1 MDNEVV
7 IPVRSDNQTKAGFD
21 AARRDA
27 DNFGKDVT
35 KTLMGAGVS
44 GGGAFAKSISTQVAG
59 LSGSLGPVLGAVGV
73 AAAPFLAS
81 AVSGAIIGGAGIGG
95 VVGGLMVVKD
105 DPRVAGAIKGLTDDM
120 ENRLEKAAGSFVEP
134 AIKGVSIIRSSLD
147 TIDIEGIFD
156 KSAEFVVPLAEG
168 VGRAIEGLGD
178 GIEDL
183 VDNAGPAVDSIADG
197 IGDIGEAIGDGLS
210 SLSDNGESAADA
222 LDDVFNGIKLV
233 TEATFGTINGLM
245 EINEQLNKIGIGTE
259 SSGLSM
265 LNDILGDGE
274 GVLGH
279 YVAGV
284 EDGADAL
291 TDFQKAI
298 QEVNDEL
305 RAQADPVFA
314 LMDALDDL
322 AKGSKEYDEAVKEH
336 GKNSREAKAALRD
349 QAGAALDLQEAVGK
363 LGDDFDGTL
372 TPAMRA
378 TLEAAGFTKA
388 EMNRLEKQFREA
400 RKSAQDFD
408 GTYRAKTS
416 APGLQ
421 GVITDL
427 YEARRIANSLDG
439 RTIDIA
445 MRVTGVGN
453 VSKARHAVQKQYA
466 DGGIKGAA
474 DGGNES
480 GLTWVGEAGPE
491 LVDLPPGAQ
500 VHTTGDS
507 MRMAGGGSGGG
518 GFSGTIVNQIVLD
531 GRVLAEQM
539 LDPTRDLVR
548 TQFGGDVQSAYGRN

>member
-105 DPRVAGAIKGLTDDM
+105 DPRVAGAIKGLTDNLED
-120 ENRLEKAAGSFVEP
+120 RLDKAAGSFVEP
-134 AIKGVSIIRSSLD
+134 AIKGVGIIKSSLD

-168 VGRAIEGLGD
+168 VGRAIEGLGN

-183 VDNAGPAVDSIADG
+183 VDNAGPAIDSIADG
-197 IGDIGEAIGDGLS
+197 IGDVGEALGDGLS
-210 SLSDNGESAADA
+210 SLSDNGESAASA
-222 LDDVFNGIKLV
+222 LDDIFFAMELI
-233 TEATFGTINGLM
+233 ADSSFGTINGLM
-245 EINEQLNKIGIGTE
+245 EINEQLEKIGLGADDSLLSNINKIFSDNEVVVGEWVDGIRDGT
-259 SSGLSM
+259 
-265 LNDILGDGE
+265 
-274 GVLGH
+274 
-279 YVAGV
+279 
-284 EDGADAL
+284 DAM

-314 LMDALDDL
+314 LMDAIDDL
-322 AKGSKEYDEAVKEH
+322 AKGSKAYDEAVKEH
-336 GKNSREAKAALRD
+336 GKNSREAKAALRE
-349 QAGAALDLQEAVGK
+349 QAGAALDLQEAVGQ
-363 LGDDFDGTL
+363 LGDDFDGNL

-378 TLEAAGFTKA
+378 TLEAAGFTKT

-400 RKSAQDFD
+400 RKEAKDFD
-408 GTYRAKTS
+408 GTYRARVS
-416 APGLQ
+416 APGLN

-439 RTIDIA
+439 KTIDIA

-474 DGGNES
+474 DGGNNS

-507 MRMAGGGSGGG
+507 MRMSGGGSGGG

-531 GRVLAEQM
+531 GLVLAEQM
-539 LDPTRDLVR
+539 LDPQRDLVR
-548 TQFGGDVQSAYGRN
+548 TQFGGDVQAAYGRN